1 MVIILN
7 GIPKS
12 LFTTLLK
19 IQDLNQIL
27 KEPQEHT
34 PNILVLTIKLMI
46 FIGLLHLL
54 NSELEEQ
61 LTILYQ
67 EVRNN
72 KITREEAVNLVRKF
86 DSEFPQRFFPRLS

>member
-1 MVIILN
+1 
-7 GIPKS
+7 
-12 LFTTLLK
+12 
-19 IQDLNQIL
+19 
-27 KEPQEHT
+27 
-34 PNILVLTIKLMI
+34 MI

-86 DSEFPQRFFPRLS
+86 DSEFLKDISKIFLIILI